1 LFYVDNME
9 EDGLRVERLFRDA
22 EALGISIQAR
32 TL

>member
-1 LFYVDNME
+1 ME